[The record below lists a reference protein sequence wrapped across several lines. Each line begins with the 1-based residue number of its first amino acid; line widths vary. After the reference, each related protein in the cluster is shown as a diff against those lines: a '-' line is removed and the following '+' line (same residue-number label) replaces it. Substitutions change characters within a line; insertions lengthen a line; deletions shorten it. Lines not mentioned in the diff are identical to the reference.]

1 MFVWQDRRPRSFTLI
16 AEVKT
21 NLDAAIATNHV
32 TVMVDAVILR
42 FDVGY
47 YSWLSFLLIRLLH
60 FWLFIRWEAHYRG
73 LLSPIAGGYL
83 CQCIAEKVN
92 YAYTKA
98 PH

>member
-21 NLDAAIATNHV
+21 NLDAAIATNDV

-47 YSWLSFLLIRLLH
+47 SPLLSFLLIRLLH

-73 LLSPIAGGYL
+73 LLSPIAGDYL
-83 CQCIAEKVN
+83 CQCIAEEVN
-92 YAYTKA
+92 PAHTKA
-98 PH
+98 SH